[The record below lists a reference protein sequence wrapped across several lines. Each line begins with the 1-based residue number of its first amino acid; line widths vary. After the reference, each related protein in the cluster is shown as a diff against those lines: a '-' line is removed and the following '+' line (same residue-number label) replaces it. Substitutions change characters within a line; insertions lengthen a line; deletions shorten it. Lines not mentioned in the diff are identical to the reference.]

1 MSVQSELWS
10 TVAESDCSD
19 LGAGAA
25 TTLETEPLK
34 VTAPLQ
40 SCSLA
45 ERIVGLAQQLLLSHE
60 ERGELD
66 TLLDCHLNTASTKQM
81 RDWLYTRWT
90 FPKRYIKEEGKNTE
104 SLSVGVDALLANYRL
119 NRDRRL
125 ELCLLLSDRK
135 TQLENLA
142 SKLDKDGRV
151 RFTLKIAGTKIGR
164 LSCDASLT
172 GSGFNMQ
179 TVSERHRY
187 LFPAEPGNDFYSV
200 DLKGADGWTIGA
212 ECAVLGDSRMLDD
225 LRAGLKPA
233 NAVTLLML
241 HGPVVNQWSMDQCLE
256 AQAKLDKKDWRYK
269 ACKSA
274 VWGTCYGEGDVKLS
288 ESILKGAW
296 KDSGELFYVSASDCK
311 KLQAAVHARY
321 PGIRRRMERIKM
333 LLERDGCLTPCE
345 GLPPRDFFGVKT
357 DHDTQKKAFAYAPAF
372 VTAYA
377 DHLALRKLWNDP
389 ERSVRG
395 IKPRLP
401 VHDSICFEAP
411 QEHRAWVAGAIPRW
425 FDNPVRVAGTTLT
438 IPYEAKAGPS
448 WGDLTPIQIST

>member
-1 MSVQSELWS
+1 MSKQSIADRVVE
-10 TVAESDCSD
+10 
-19 LGAGAA
+19 
-25 TTLETEPLK
+25 
-34 VTAPLQ
+34 
-40 SCSLA
+40 
-45 ERIVGLAQQLLLSHE
+45 LAQGLTTSAA

-66 TLLDCHLNTASTKQM
+66 VLLDRHLNTASTKQM
-81 RDWLYTRWT
+81 RSWLYDRWS
-90 FPKRYIKEEGKNTE
+90 FPKRFIKEQGKNTT
-104 SLSVGVDALLANYRL
+104 SLAVAVDAILANYRL
-119 NRDRRL
+119 SRDRRL

-135 TQLENLA
+135 TQLEVLA
-142 SKLDKDGRV
+142 TKLDKDGRV
-151 RFTLKIAGTKIGR
+151 RFTLKIAGTKVGR

-179 TVSERHRY
+179 TVSERHRHLY
-187 LFPAEPGNDFYSV
+187 PAGPGNDFYSV

-212 ECAVLGDSRMLDD
+212 ECAALGDPRMLED

-233 NAVTLLML
+233 NAVTMLLM
-241 HGPVVNQWSMDQCLE
+241 HGPVVNEWPMDQALE

-288 ESILKGAW
+288 ESILEGSW
-296 KDSGELFYVSASDCK
+296 KDSGELFYVSAADCK
-311 KLQAAVHARY
+311 RLQAAVHARY
-321 PGIRRRMERIKM
+321 PGIRRRMDRIKM
-333 LLERDGCLTPCE
+333 LLERDGALSPCE

-357 DHDTQKKAFAYAPAF
+357 DHATQKQAFAYAPAF

-377 DHLALRKLWNDP
+377 DHLALRKLWHDP
-389 ERSVRG
+389 DRVERGV
-395 IKPRLP
+395 KPRLP

-411 QEHRAWVAGAIPRW
+411 QAQRAWVAGAIPRW

-448 WGDLTPIQIST
+448 WGDLHQLDQL